1 MGLLRALRDAMRE
14 RRNPRIGPAEADR
27 LMAGDPTGPEHRGL
41 AALLDA
47 ARGPASPR
55 ELAGERAAVAG
66 FVAAYR
72 EAVPTSLPKGRR
84 RVRIPSPA
92 RAAAVKVAAGVAVLA
107 VGGGA
112 LAAETGRL
120 PAGAQQRAHDLFSAA
135 GVPAP
140 RPTTPSRTAG
150 AGPAVTGTPSR
161 TLTPAPQPP
170 STTTAPPAGTTPA
183 ATGTTPAAVRGL
195 CRAWVAQQKPNGKAM
210 TAGARRAL
218 ASAAGG
224 QARIPAFCADRLETA
239 GPEPKDKPKGKPSTR
254 PTRATPGNGNGN
266 GNTPGPKR

>member
-14 RRNPRIGPAEADR
+14 RRKPRIGPAEVER
-27 LMAGDPTGPEHRGL
+27 LLAGDPTGPDHRGL

-47 ARGPASPR
+47 AQAPASPR
-55 ELAGERAAVAG
+55 ELAGEQAAVAG
-66 FVAAYR
+66 YVAAYR
-72 EAVPTSLPKGRR
+72 EAVPTSMPKGRR

-140 RPTTPSRTAG
+140 RTTAPTGTAPATTPTTGTA
-150 AGPAVTGTPSR
+150 TTP
-161 TLTPAPQPP
+161 TPAPTSATAVPTP
-170 STTTAPPAGTTPA
+170 TTATTTTSTA
-183 ATGTTPAAVRGL
+183 AIRGL
-195 CRAWVAQQKPNGKAM
+195 CRAWAAQQKPHGKAM
-210 TAGARRAL
+210 TAAARRAL
-218 ASAAGG
+218 AAAAGG
-224 QARIPAFCADRLETA
+224 ADRIPAFCADQLGTPAPTA
-239 GPEPKDKPKGKPSTR
+239 TPTPKPKGKPSSKPAHT
-254 PTRATPGNGNGN
+254 APGNGNGH
-266 GNTPGPKR
+266 TPGPKR